1 MGSALYDI
9 NKGGHCIF
17 IPDVHI
23 SFYLYMYCKCISNSL
38 MTLHGTVFLTL
49 NLVTEANDICSSIK
63 AGIYAYF
70 RQRQELLKL

>member
-1 MGSALYDI
+1 MGYALYDI

-38 MTLHGTVFLTL
+38 MTFHGTVFLTL
-49 NLVTEANDICSSIK
+49 NLVTEANDI
-63 AGIYAYF
+63 
-70 RQRQELLKL
+70 